1 MAITALPIDLP
12 KTRSYPVAIITL
24 KNRTL
29 TPVAQLF
36 IDCARQVAKPLATG
50 KSVSARRRQA
60 QDTQSECPQLAV
72 RPEGA
77 KHLWRKN
84 PPRKLSIDL
93 EANERLGRVT
103 GRAGAS

>member
-1 MAITALPIDLP
+1 L
-12 KTRSYPVAIITL
+12 
-24 KNRTL
+24 
-29 TPVAQLF
+29 LF
-36 IDCARQVAKPLATG
+36 INFEHRERQGCSPIYASKPVTPSLAIG
-50 KSVSARRRQA
+50 QIWPKRIRPMAGPVM
-60 QDTQSECPQLAV
+60 AV

>member
-1 MAITALPIDLP
+1 VGGS
-12 KTRSYPVAIITL
+12 RG
-24 KNRTL
+24 RC
-29 TPVAQLF
+29 LF
-36 IDCARQVAKPLATG
+36 V
-50 KSVSARRRQA
+50 
-60 QDTQSECPQLAV
+60 AV

-77 KHLWRKN
+77 KHLWREN

>member
-1 MAITALPIDLP
+1 MFIMTGYGTSADCVPVLNVPTIGSQGGGRVFLPRKGPASDASAPPRFSIYLQVITM
-12 KTRSYPVAIITL
+12 
-24 KNRTL
+24 
-29 TPVAQLF
+29 
-36 IDCARQVAKPLATG
+36 
-50 KSVSARRRQA
+50 
-60 QDTQSECPQLAV
+60 AV

-77 KHLWRKN
+77 NHLWRKN

>member
-1 MAITALPIDLP
+1 MDVMEVNSNTANKRRHLA
-12 KTRSYPVAIITL
+12 V
-24 KNRTL
+24 
-29 TPVAQLF
+29 
-36 IDCARQVAKPLATG
+36 RQVTRRSGATEQN
-50 KSVSARRRQA
+50 ARRTR
-60 QDTQSECPQLAV
+60 CLLLAV

>member
-1 MAITALPIDLP
+1 VRP
-12 KTRSYPVAIITL
+12 
-24 KNRTL
+24 
-29 TPVAQLF
+29 
-36 IDCARQVAKPLATG
+36 CAGAERHWRGDDGMVQEQTSVPSATG
-50 KSVSARRRQA
+50 RVFSAWREGLQM
-60 QDTQSECPQLAV
+60 AV